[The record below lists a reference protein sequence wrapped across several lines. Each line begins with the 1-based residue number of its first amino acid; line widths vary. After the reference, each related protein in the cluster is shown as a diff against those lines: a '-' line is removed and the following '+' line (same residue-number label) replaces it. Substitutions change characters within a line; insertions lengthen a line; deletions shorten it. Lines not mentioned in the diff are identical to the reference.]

1 MTVRLPDSEDATPSP
16 EQWPD
21 LSLLTRHIIDTHH
34 HYVRTALPS
43 ITAGLHQLVS
53 QAGADH
59 PELVRVREIFVAL
72 GGELIAHMTKE
83 EQILFPYIDELAGA
97 RRLGTTPPP
106 SPFGTIANPVR
117 MMEEDHEEALGQVQ
131 RLRELTHGYS
141 TPADGT
147 ADHHRC
153 LSELAAFD
161 ADLQRHTTIENTV
174 LFPQALDLEDG
185 MA

>member
-1 MTVRLPDSEDATPSP
+1 MTARQPDSEAATPSP

-34 HYVRTALPS
+34 RYVRTALPS
-43 ITAGLHQLVS
+43 ITASLHQLVS
-53 QAGADH
+53 QASASA
-59 PELVRVREIFVAL
+59 PELMRVREIFVAL
-72 GGELIAHMTKE
+72 GEELYAHMAKE

-97 RRLGTTPPP
+97 KRQGSTPPP

-117 MMEEDHEEALGQVQ
+117 MMEEDHEQALEQVQ
-131 RLRELTHGYS
+131 RLRELTNDYS

-147 ADHHRC
+147 ADHRRC

-161 ADLQRHTTIENTV
+161 ADLQRHTTLENTV
-174 LFPQALDLEDG
+174 LFPRALDLEDG